1 VMPSP
6 DALRAGKWD
15 GSAVK
20 KRKALNVWTL
30 RLNKLESGEM
40 LSHWGFLCLS
50 NWAAICMKARVV
62 DKSKPNALN
71 AAALSFFRR

>member
-1 VMPSP
+1 MPSP
-6 DALRAGKWD
+6 DALRAGNGKAPL
-15 GSAVK
+15 SK

-30 RLNKLESGEM
+30 RSNRLESGEM

-62 DKSKPNALN
+62 DKSKPTALN
-71 AAALSFFRR
+71 PAALSFFRR